1 MSLAR
6 ASVGRPVF
14 ALMITMVVIVLGGAA
29 LSRLQIDL
37 LPSIELPTITVRTSF
52 DGADPLVMERLVT
65 QIVEEIVA
73 TVPGVVEMTSSS
85 YEGNSR
91 IRVSFAWG
99 TDVDTA
105 AIEVRATL
113 EDEINELPDDIGS
126 VRVSKFDVDSFP
138 VVLLGISSKLN
149 PVELTEIVENQIRYR
164 FSRITGVAQVDPW
177 GGFNREIR
185 IELDPARIN
194 ALGLPLN
201 DVLQAIRNA
210 NLDLPAGKIEEG
222 SYQMTLRAPAE
233 FSNLDQIRST
243 VVGRNDDNLITLR
256 QIASVQDTYQT
267 KSRIIRVNGQQGLRV
282 AIRKQPGENTV
293 EVAGRVLDEVDA
305 INDAFPQ
312 IEVIPVINQGNFIER
327 AISNVTLSVLYGGSL
342 AIFILLFFLRNLR
355 STMVISLAIPVSVI
369 ATFAM
374 LYAGGFTLNLMSLG
388 GLALGVG
395 MMVDSSVV
403 VLENIFRRKQTTGED
418 SKTAAIN
425 GTREVSSAVIAGTIT
440 TLVIFLPL
448 IFMKGVSGIMFRE
461 LAYVIMFS
469 LLCAL
474 LVSLSLVPVMSSSI
488 LARTSSSSPSKG
500 WLMTRLESG
509 YQWLLSFSLKWR
521 WSTLLLCSAIFGSS
535 LLLTEHIGTE
545 FIPPSDEG
553 EVRVT
558 GEMEVGTRIDLI
570 DQQTRLLEKKVF
582 EAVPEAVATVT
593 SVAASGT
600 FGRSA
605 ASGEIR
611 LSLVPAKQRQRSN
624 TEIASDLRTL
634 LEGTIP
640 GMTVRV
646 RAPQGQFLLDRIL
659 PNVDGVDIE
668 VRGFDLD
675 TLGMLSRRVRD
686 SISDVPGIT
695 DVQLS
700 RDAGIPQQE
709 IVIDREKAADLG
721 LSVRDVTEVIETAV
735 AGSNAGE
742 YRVDGNSYRIL
753 LQLKDAERL
762 SIDEILDLV
771 IRTDSGELIAL
782 RNLISTKRGSGPV
795 TIERKDQQ
803 RLITVKTNVS
813 GRDLGAVARDIQ
825 DRLDT
830 IARPMGFELLI
841 SGTFEEQEQAFTEL
855 LWSLMLALALV
866 YMVLAAQYESYID
879 PLIVMFSTPFAATGV
894 IITLFLTDTTM
905 NLQSGIGCILL
916 GGIVVNNAIL
926 LVDQTNQFR
935 RSGMSTIQSLKETG
949 TRRLR
954 PVLMTTL
961 TTILALL
968 PLALGIGEGAD
979 AQAPM
984 ARAVVGGL
992 TVSTLITLVLIPV
1005 IYSLV
1010 HGNLPISEDVSKI
1023 TTKSDSTAGIS
1034 NQNLTG

>member
-1 MSLAR
+1 MNLAR

-14 ALMITMVVIVLGGAA
+14 ALMITMVVVVLGSSA

-65 QIVEEIVA
+65 QIVEEIIA

-91 IRVSFAWG
+91 IRVSFGWG
-99 TDVDTA
+99 TDIDTA
-105 AIEVRATL
+105 AIEVRAAL
-113 EDEINELPDDIGS
+113 EDEINELPDGVGS
-126 VRVSKFDVDSFP
+126 VRVSKFDIDSFP

-164 FSRITGVAQVDPW
+164 FSRIPGVAQVDPW

-185 IELDPARIN
+185 IELDPTRIN

-201 DVLQAIRNA
+201 DIVRAIRNA

-222 SYQMTLRAPAE
+222 SYQITLRAPAE
-233 FSNLDQIRST
+233 FSNLDQIRRT

-256 QIASVQDTYQT
+256 QIASVIDTYQT
-267 KSRIIRVNGQQGLRV
+267 KSRIIRVNGRQGLRV

-293 EVAGRVLDEVDA
+293 EVATRVLDEVDA

-327 AISNVTLSVLYGGSL
+327 AISNVALSVLYGGSL

-355 STMVISLAIPVSVI
+355 STIIISLAIPISVI

-374 LYAGGFTLNLMSLG
+374 LYVGGFSLNLMSLG
-388 GLALGVG
+388 GLALGIG

-403 VLENIFRRKQTTGED
+403 VLENIFRRKQVTGE
-418 SKTAAIN
+418 SPITAAIN

-448 IFMKGVSGIMFRE
+448 IFVKGVSGILFRE

-469 LLCAL
+469 LFCAL
-474 LVSLSLVPVMSSSI
+474 LVSLSLVPVMSSKFLSQT
-488 LARTSSSSPSKG
+488 TSLNAGKG
-500 WLMTRLESG
+500 WLMTALESG
-509 YQWLLSFSLKWR
+509 YQSLLTFALKWR
-521 WSTLLLCSAIFGSS
+521 WLSLIVCGVIFGSS
-535 LLLTEHIGTE
+535 LFLTKHIGTE

-553 EVRVT
+553 EVRVS

-570 DQQTRLLEKKVF
+570 DQQTRLLEKAVF

-600 FGRSA
+600 FGRST

-611 LSLVPAKQRQRSN
+611 ISLVPAKDRQRSN
-624 TEIASDLRTL
+624 TRIAADLRAL

-640 GMTVRV
+640 GMTIRV

-659 PNVDGVDIE
+659 PNVNGVDIE
-668 VRGFDLD
+668 VRGFNLD
-675 TLGMLSRRVRD
+675 TLGVLSRQVRD
-686 SISDVPGIT
+686 SISDIPGIT
-695 DVQLS
+695 DVRLS
-700 RDAGIPQQE
+700 RNAGIPQQE
-709 IVIDREKAADLG
+709 LVIDREKAADLG

-742 YRVDGNSYRIL
+742 YRANGNSYRIL
-753 LQLKDAERL
+753 LQLKEAERL

-771 IRTDSGELIAL
+771 IRTNTGELIAL
-782 RNLISTKRGSGPV
+782 RNLINTRRGVGPV
-795 TIERKDQQ
+795 TVERKDQQ

-825 DRLDT
+825 DRLNT
-830 IARPMGFELLI
+830 IARPLGFELLI
-841 SGTFEEQEQAFTEL
+841 SGTFEEQERAFAEL
-855 LWSLMLALALV
+855 LWSLVLALVLV

-935 RSGMSTIQSLKETG
+935 RKGMSTIQSLQKTG
-949 TRRLR
+949 IRRLR

-992 TVSTLITLVLIPV
+992 TVSTLITLILIPV

-1010 HGNLPISEDVSKI
+1010 HGNQPIRSGVS
-1023 TTKSDSTAGIS
+1023 DPD
-1034 NQNLTG
+1034 Q